1 MIEYPKVRRY
11 SSIRKLNN
19 MFKETDLIEVS
30 EKIDGANASFCKD
43 LTKKIGVACYSREN
57 EVTEQDHLNG
67 FYKFIKEE
75 VAPNIRCLNPDY
87 IYFGEWLTKHRLRY
101 KKECYN
107 KFYLFDIYDEKNKRW
122 LTTKEKKDT
131 IKYSLMRIFIK
142 NLEVVP
148 MTIIPY
154 SDFNR
159 NYELNKEIYENIL
172 PQIND
177 NPEGFVFKAYDKT
190 YQDEPLF
197 FKVVNPIFEEVK
209 ATPRAKSNE
218 VILMESI
225 CTESRIYKII
235 LKLLDA
241 NTISDE
247 DLFVENMSLL
257 MKIIIPKVLEDIL
270 EEESDL
276 IEEWKSKGLITDNK
290 VGKSVGKITP
300 KFIVKF
306 IEGLD

>member
-1 MIEYPKVRRY
+1 MV
-11 SSIRKLNN
+11 N
-19 MFKETDLIEVS
+19 
-30 EKIDGANASFCKD
+30 
-43 LTKKIGVACYSREN
+43 
-57 EVTEQDHLNG
+57 
-67 FYKFIKEE
+67 
-75 VAPNIRCLNPDY
+75 
-87 IYFGEWLTKHRLRY
+87 
-101 KKECYN
+101 
-107 KFYLFDIYDEKNKRW
+107 NKR
-122 LTTKEKKDT
+122 KKDT
-131 IKYSLMRIFIK
+131 VRYSLMNIFIK

-148 MTIIPY
+148 MTTIPY

-159 NYELNKEIYENIL
+159 NYESNKEIYKNIL
-172 PQIND
+172 PKIND
-177 NPEGFVFKAYDKT
+177 NPEGFVFKAHDKI

-209 ATPRAKSNE
+209 ATPKIKSNE
-218 VILMESI
+218 VLLMESI

-276 IEEWKSKGLITDNK
+276 IEEWKSEGLITDNK

-300 KFIVKF
+300 KYIVKF